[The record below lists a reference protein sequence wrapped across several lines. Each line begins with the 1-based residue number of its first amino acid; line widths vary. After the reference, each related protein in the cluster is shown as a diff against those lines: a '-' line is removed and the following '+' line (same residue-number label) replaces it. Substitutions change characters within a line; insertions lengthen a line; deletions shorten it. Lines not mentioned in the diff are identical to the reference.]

1 MAIAEASCA
10 LECHLAGCVTRG
22 TGPLVKAPN
31 NVCWLQWPQ
40 VAVAWAILKGV
51 MGEGLRCLSFTCSPD
66 DGGHIV
72 VSVGFMVMT
81 MLTIMNMEF
90 VARQIFSIHLLWQ
103 IDETAKMPSSRSTL
117 SWGGTKAGQHMMVN
131 YASQNLSWF
140 WFLARR
146 GVEEDF
152 FFFFFVFVSIVPRTT
167 WWTRIARITF
177 VLPLIPLH
185 SSLPT
190 ASTLLPR
197 GFGCFSDQT
206 SPCSW
211 RPFVKGL
218 CDSQNLCVL
227 GWERSTKFWLE
238 WAGVTSEGQHNTES
252 GIVQPTFPSWI
263 EVRPEFKEL
272 VTLAVQRLK
281 AVEASL
287 DCWVRCRV
295 FTESTAGWCHAGHE
309 GTYICCHFAQHVYTW
324 F

>member
-1 MAIAEASCA
+1 MAPGGSGMGHPQRRNGWRSSLPELHLQPRWWGPHCCICRFYGDDNADNHEYGVRGAANSLASTCF
-10 LECHLAGCVTRG
+10 GKSMRR
-22 TGPLVKAPN
+22 P
-31 NVCWLQWPQ
+31 
-40 VAVAWAILKGV
+40 
-51 MGEGLRCLSFTCSPD
+51 RCR
-66 DGGHIV
+66 
-72 VSVGFMVMT
+72 
-81 MLTIMNMEF
+81 
-90 VARQIFSIHLLWQ
+90 ARDPPFHG
-103 IDETAKMPSSRSTL
+103 
-117 SWGGTKAGQHMMVN
+117 GGTKAGQHMMVN
-131 YASQNLSWF
+131 YASQNLSWS

-295 FTESTAGWCHAGHE
+295 FTESTTGWCHAGHE